1 MAAPG
6 LANVI
11 CDAASM
17 TDDLTRQ
24 LEMNRETWAALRDAD
39 VAAGQT
45 LGVDAFFFAP
55 DEASAT
61 ALASDLASL
70 GWRTDLHASTQ
81 GLLKK
86 RTLWSVQG
94 SRVTTATGV
103 DVSTG
108 WSANSTVSLSGTEP
122 SSTVGVR
129 RLRTS
134 ADGSD

>member
-103 DVSTG
+103 AVFDRMVGELDGLAQRHGAEFDG
-108 WSANSTVSLSGTEP
+108 WGAEAP
-122 SSTVGVR
+122 
-129 RLRTS
+129 
-134 ADGSD
+134 A